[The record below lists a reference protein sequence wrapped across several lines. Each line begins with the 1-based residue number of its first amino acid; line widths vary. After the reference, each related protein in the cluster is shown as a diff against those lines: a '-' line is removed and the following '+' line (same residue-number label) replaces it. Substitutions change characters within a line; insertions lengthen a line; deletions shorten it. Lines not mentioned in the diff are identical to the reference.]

1 MTVTINYTA
10 FLLTVVG
17 GVAVAALIYF
27 MIVLARINRA
37 LGRLDTTIDRADELL
52 GSLKTLAGE
61 STTTVVSAR
70 RLIEEGQ
77 HVVADL
83 SLISARMRDLSES
96 DASRALSLIERLKS
110 FVAIFATVK
119 TAFASV
125 KHFMERRRHHADGN
139 AVDY

>member
-10 FLLTVVG
+10 FLLTLVAGVG
-17 GVAVAALIYF
+17 VAALIYF
-27 MIVLARINRA
+27 IVVLARINRS
-37 LGRLDTTIDRADELL
+37 LGRLDTVIDRTDALL
-52 GSLKTLAGE
+52 GSLKTLAEE

-70 RLIEEGQ
+70 NLIEEGH

-125 KHFMERRRHHADGN
+125 KHFMERRRHHADEN
-139 AVDY
+139 VVDY